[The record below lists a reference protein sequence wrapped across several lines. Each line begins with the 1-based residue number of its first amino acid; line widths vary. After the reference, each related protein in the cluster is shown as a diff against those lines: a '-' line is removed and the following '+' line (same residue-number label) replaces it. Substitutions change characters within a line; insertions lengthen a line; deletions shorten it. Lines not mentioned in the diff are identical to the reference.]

1 MAINRYR
8 KRGVTANAS
17 PEYRDLLKKRD
28 KSSIIHLLSGDGFA
42 KIKIE
47 DIVGAQLV
55 SHIWGTGDR
64 YYKLAAQYYGDPT
77 YWWVIALFNNKP
89 LETDLAAGDIVVI
102 PVPLEIIISA
112 MEV

>member
-8 KRGVTANAS
+8 KRGATAIAAQ
-17 PEYRDLLKKRD
+17 EYRELLKKRD
-28 KSSIIHLLSGDGFA
+28 KASIICLLSGDGFA
-42 KIKIE
+42 QIKIE
-47 DIVGAQLV
+47 DLIGADLI
-55 SHIWGTGDR
+55 SHIWGVGDR

-89 LETDLAAGDIVVI
+89 LETDLSAGDIVVI
-102 PVPLEIIISA
+102 PTPLEIVISA